1 MASRTS
7 GVGWGGALAL
17 AAVMLLVST
26 VDLLGRPTPAAAAGP
41 DSGPAFTIS
50 STISSSAISADPP
63 AQLSLGAQRYLWYRV
78 GNPLSVPITITAL
91 DIESVDAPATC
102 SVTNLDLGD
111 PEFTGAHVVPPR
123 STNVVPAPAPI
134 SLINKPNVNQ
144 DGCKNATFRFTFSGT
159 AQYTD
164 TTSTVL
170 TSSASPTAQG
180 TPVTFTA
187 TVAAGNADRHG
198 GRPTGTVTFY
208 TCASDG
214 CDPTTVLGT
223 ATIGA
228 GSQATWTT
236 SALPG
241 GTTRVRAVHAGS
253 GTDFAGSS
261 SNVVS
266 QVVTPTIETQVVLA
280 TSLKSSTL
288 GQPVLLTATVTSRGR
303 SAAPSGSVAFFLIPT
318 SGAHTLLGTRLLD
331 QGGQASLTVSS
342 MPAGSG
348 GLYAV
353 YQGSTPFARSTSE
366 VIRHAIIAPPPE
378 CAGTYTTWIIATP
391 DTPVVRGT
399 PGTDFIYAVGGN
411 YRIKGR
417 QGNDCLVA
425 GDGTNRIADGKGA
438 DVVIAGD
445 GRNKVYVRGGR
456 NTVIVGDGAR
466 NRVKIRKGNGNL
478 ITVGDG
484 YKARVKIRKGNGNQ
498 ITVGNGDRARVRVRK
513 GKDNRVTMGSGN
525 RNRAFVRKGNR
536 NWISIGDGDKS
547 RVKVRRGNKSRVEV
561 GAGDRNRVFIRKGRK
576 SQITVGDGYK
586 NKVIVRRGSKSRIT
600 VGDGDRNRVY
610 VRRGNKGRVVVGDGS
625 RNRLTM
631 GKGKRNRITV
641 GVGTRNRIK
650 LKSGSD
656 RVRIATP
663 GSRNVVSAGAGRKRI
678 HLGGG
683 TENSYR
689 GGRGKATC
697 YLPAPPSPW
706 VGKAKRY
713 YRDSISRCRVVTT

>member
-1 MASRTS
+1 MAGRTS
-7 GVGWGGALAL
+7 GVGRGGALAL

-26 VDLLGRPTPAAAAGP
+26 VDLLGRPSPAVAAGP

-50 STISSSAISADPP
+50 STISSSATSADQP

-78 GNPLSVPITITAL
+78 SNPLSVPITITAL

-102 SVTNLDLGD
+102 SLANLELGD

-123 STNVVPAPAPI
+123 TTNVVGAPVPI
-134 SLINKPNVNQ
+134 SLIDLPSVNQ

-170 TSSASPTAQG
+170 TSSASTTAQG
-180 TPVTFTA
+180 APVTFTA

-208 TCASDG
+208 TCAGDG

-228 GSQATWTT
+228 GSQATVTT

-261 SNVVS
+261 SNVIS
-266 QVVTPTIETQVVLA
+266 QVVTSTIETRTVLA
-280 TSLKSSTL
+280 TSLQASTL
-288 GQPVLLTATVTSRGR
+288 GQPVMLTATVTSRGR
-303 SAAPSGSVAFFLIPT
+303 SAAPSGSVAFFLIPAN
-318 SGAHTLLGTRLLD
+318 GAHTLLGTRLLD
-331 QGGQASLTVSS
+331 PGAQASLTVSS
-342 MPAGSG
+342 MPAGSE

-353 YQGSTPFARSTSE
+353 YQGSATFARSTSE

-378 CAGTYTTWIIATP
+378 CTGTYPTWIIATP

-399 PGTDFIYAVGGN
+399 PGNDFIYAVGGN

-466 NRVKIRKGNGNL
+466 NRVKIRNGNGNQ

-484 YKARVKIRKGNGNQ
+484 YKNRVKIRKGNGNQ
-498 ITVGNGDRARVRVRK
+498 VTVGNGDRARVRVRK

-536 NWISIGDGDKS
+536 NWISIGDGARAAS
-547 RVKVRRGNKSRVEV
+547 RCAGATSPASRWAPATAT
-561 GAGDRNRVFIRKGRK
+561 GSSSARAGRAR
-576 SQITVGDGYK
+576 
-586 NKVIVRRGSKSRIT
+586 SRSAT
-600 VGDGDRNRVY
+600 
-610 VRRGNKGRVVVGDGS
+610 
-625 RNRLTM
+625 
-631 GKGKRNRITV
+631 
-641 GVGTRNRIK
+641 GTRTR
-650 LKSGSD
+650 SS
-656 RVRIATP
+656 
-663 GSRNVVSAGAGRKRI
+663 SAGATRAASRSATATGTASTS
-678 HLGGG
+678 GGATRAASWSAMAAG
-683 TENSYR
+683 T
-689 GGRGKATC
+689 A
-697 YLPAPPSPW
+697 
-706 VGKAKRY
+706 
-713 YRDSISRCRVVTT
+713 

>member
-1 MASRTS
+1 MA
-7 GVGWGGALAL
+7 
-17 AAVMLLVST
+17 
-26 VDLLGRPTPAAAAGP
+26 
-41 DSGPAFTIS
+41 
-50 STISSSAISADPP
+50 
-63 AQLSLGAQRYLWYRV
+63 
-78 GNPLSVPITITAL
+78 
-91 DIESVDAPATC
+91 
-102 SVTNLDLGD
+102 NLDLGD

-123 STNVVPAPAPI
+123 STNVVPAPVPI
-134 SLINKPNVNQ
+134 SLIDKPNVNQ

-208 TCASDG
+208 TCASAG

-228 GSQATWTT
+228 GSQATLTT
-236 SALPG
+236 SVLPG

-253 GTDFAGSS
+253 GTDYAGSS

-266 QVVTPTIETQVVLA
+266 QVVTLDHRDADVLA

-288 GQPVLLTATVTSRGR
+288 GQPVMLTATVTSRGR
-303 SAAPSGSVAFFLIPT
+303 SAAPSGSVAFFLIPA

-331 QGGQASLTVSS
+331 PGAQASLTVSS

-378 CAGTYTTWIIATP
+378 CTGTYATWIIATP

-445 GRNKVYVRGGR
+445 GRNKVYIRGSR

-466 NRVKIRKGNGNL
+466 NRVKIRNGNGNL

-484 YKARVKIRKGNGNQ
+484 FKPRVKIRKGNGNQ

-513 GKDNRVTMGSGN
+513 GKDNLVTMGSGN

-536 NWISIGDGDKS
+536 NWIAIGDGARS
-547 RVKVRRGNKSRVEV
+547 RVKVRTGNKSRIEV

-586 NKVIVRRGSKSRIT
+586 NKVIVRQGQQEPHHGRRRRPEPRLRPARQRGPRRGRRWQQEPPDHGQGQAESHHRRRGHPQPDQAQVGVRPSPDRHTRQPQRGLRGSGKEADPPRR
-600 VGDGDRNRVY
+600 RNPELVP
-610 VRRGNKGRVVVGDGS
+610 RRSGEGN
-625 RNRLTM
+625 L
-631 GKGKRNRITV
+631 
-641 GVGTRNRIK
+641 
-650 LKSGSD
+650 
-656 RVRIATP
+656 
-663 GSRNVVSAGAGRKRI
+663 
-678 HLGGG
+678 
-683 TENSYR
+683 
-689 GGRGKATC
+689 
-697 YLPAPPSPW
+697 LPARAAEPLGRQGQALLPRLDNPMSGGDHMSRRPPQPLPAAPRP
-706 VGKAKRY
+706 G
-713 YRDSISRCRVVTT
+713 RCCALWANARLRPAPSWPH